1 MATTSRCVASGG
13 VYPRRTGC
21 MRTASTCSVGMNPA
35 ARRIVLALL
44 LVSVGCTRS
53 PNADTLINVSYDP
66 TRELYEDINA
76 AFIAQQKAKGRNVE
90 ISQSHAGSGGQ
101 ARSVIWGLDADVV
114 TLALASDIDAIA
126 AKGLIDPDWQKR
138 LPDESSPY
146 TSTIVLVVRAGNPKG
161 IEDWS
166 DLAKPGVKVVT
177 PNPKTSGGARWNY
190 LAAWGYATIGQKMS
204 EAEAKELVGKIY
216 KNVIKLDTGARGAT
230 ETFAKRKQG
239 DVLIAWE
246 NDAVLARRE
255 VPEAKLEI
263 VYPSISVKAEPPVA
277 LVDKIALA
285 HGTRKLAEEYLKF
298 LYTPEAQ
305 EIIGKNSYRPTDPTF
320 LKKYAE
326 SLPALPMFTVRD
338 VAGSWPEAQAKFFAD
353 GGIFDE
359 VYQPKGK
366 H

>member
-1 MATTSRCVASGG
+1 M
-13 VYPRRTGC
+13 
-21 MRTASTCSVGMNPA
+21 
-35 ARRIVLALL
+35 ARRLGALAVAIAFAIVLALL
-44 LVSVGCTRS
+44 SPGCTGTT
-53 PNADTLINVSYDP
+53 NHDTLINVSYDP
-66 TRELYEDINA
+66 TRELYEDINT
-76 AFIAQQKAKGRNVE
+76 AFVAKQKAKGRVVE
-90 ISQSHAGSGGQ
+90 ISQSNGGSGGQ
-101 ARSVIWGLDADVV
+101 ARLVMEGLPADVV
-114 TLALASDIDAIA
+114 TLALGSDIDAIA
-126 AKGLIDPDWQKR
+126 AKGLLAADWQKR
-138 LPDESSPY
+138 LPDESCPY
-146 TSTIVLVVRAGNPKG
+146 TSTIVFVVRAGNPKG

-177 PNPKTSGGARWNY
+177 PNPKTSGGARWNF
-190 LAAWGYATIGQKMS
+190 LAAWGYATIGQKMN
-204 EAEAKELVGKIY
+204 EADAKEFVGKIY

-277 LVDKIALA
+277 VVDKVVDA
-285 HGTRKLAEEYLKF
+285 HGTRELAEEYLRF

-305 EIIGKNSYRPTDPTF
+305 DIIGKNSYRPTDSAF
-320 LKKYAE
+320 LKKYAG
-326 SLPALPMFTVRD
+326 SLPAMPMFTIRD

-353 GGIFDE
+353 GGVFDE

-366 H
+366 R